1 MKPSFHTRLLNS
13 PFKDPGLYMRMLW
26 EGRALMFDLG
36 HTNSLSSRDIL
47 KITDIFVSHTHVDHF
62 IGFDNILR
70 ISLKKEDPLRL
81 YGPKGFIDHVEGKL
95 RGYTWNLTKDYPLVI
110 DVYEVTE
117 GYIEQAAFKANNRFE
132 REHLEKR
139 PSSGILLH
147 DSFCK
152 VSVRILDH
160 QIPCLAF
167 SLEEECH
174 ININKDMLTKMG
186 LPVGPWLSE
195 LKEAIRENKFDTVIT
210 VEGRDLSFSDLREVV
225 DISHGQKFS
234 YVVDALG
241 SEENIKKI
249 TELVKGSDILYI
261 ETFFMDKDKA
271 RAVERYHLT
280 AKEAGGIAR
289 AAKVGRMET
298 FHFSPRYSDDLEAL
312 PREAEDEFRK
322 GNS

>member
-1 MKPSFHTRLLNS
+1 
-13 PFKDPGLYMRMLW
+13 MRMLW

-70 ISLKKEDPLRL
+70 ISLKKEGPLRL
-81 YGPKGFIDHVEGKL
+81 YGPEGFIDHVEGKL
-95 RGYTWNLTKDYPLVI
+95 RGYTWNLTEDYPLVI

-117 GYIEQAAFKANNRFE
+117 GEVKQAVFKAGNRFR
-132 REHLEKR
+132 RENLDTR
-139 PSSGILLH
+139 PSNGVLLQ

-174 ININKDMLTKMG
+174 ININKAMLTSMG

-195 LKEAIRENKFDTVIT
+195 LKEAIRGNKFDTVIT

-249 TELVKGSDILYI
+249 TELVKGSDVLYI
-261 ETFFMDKDKA
+261 EAFFMDKEKA

-289 AAKVGRMET
+289 AATVGRMEIL
-298 FHFSPRYSDDLEAL
+298 HFSPRYSDDPEAL
-312 PREAEDEFRK
+312 FREAEDEFRK
-322 GNS
+322 